1 MFKPKVLT
9 YTTLFPNSIQ
19 PLWGHFVLER
29 LRHLVPFSDV
39 TVIAPVPYFPRI
51 RWHRRWFE
59 FALVPRTERL
69 AGFEVDHPRY
79 VVLPKVGMST
89 HAFSMFLGSLPQVRK
104 RFRAHDY
111 DLIDAHY
118 VYPDGFAAVMLGAK
132 FRRPVVVSA
141 RGSDINAF
149 SEFATIRPMIRQVL
163 RRADALVAV
172 SHDLK
177 KRMVKLGCPS
187 EKITVIE
194 NGVDTERFRPLS
206 KAESRYKLGLPES
219 RPIVL
224 SVGHLKEVKGFDL
237 LIEATNTLRQSNINP
252 LLVIVGEGTCRNR
265 LERQIARL
273 NLENNV
279 WLVGSRPHADLP
291 FWYSAA
297 DLFCTGSSS
306 EGWPNVLFEA
316 MACGLPVVAPQAW
329 SAPEII
335 VSESI
340 GLLVDRNPRA
350 FSSALAHALSRRW
363 DIDAIVTYA
372 RSHGWNNIAS
382 RIRDVYSNVL
392 IAGRSHNE
400 PAAKHDLSSPHAR

>member
-1 MFKPKVLT
+1 MFKPKVLA

-29 LRHLVPFSDV
+29 MRYLVPFADV

-51 RWHRRWFE
+51 SLHRRWFE
-59 FALVPRTERL
+59 FASVPRTEHL
-69 AGFEVDHPRY
+69 VGLEVDHPRY

-104 RFRAHDY
+104 RFKAHNY

-118 VYPDGFAAVMLGAK
+118 VYPDGYAAVMLGAK

-149 SEFATIRPMIRQVL
+149 SELTTIRPMIRQVL

-172 SHDLK
+172 SQDLK

-194 NGVDTERFRPLS
+194 NGVDTERFKPLP
-206 KAESRYKLGLPES
+206 KPESRYKLGLPEA

-237 LIEATNTLRQSNINP
+237 LIDATNSLRQSSMNP

-265 LERQIARL
+265 LERQIAKL
-273 NLENNV
+273 NLKDNV
-279 WLVGSRPHADLP
+279 WLVGSRPHAELP

-297 DLFCTGSSS
+297 DLFCSASSS

-316 MACGLPVVAPQAW
+316 MACGLPVVAPRAW

-340 GLLVDRNPRA
+340 GFLAERNPQDFA
-350 FSSALAHALSRRW
+350 SALAHALSKRW
-363 DIDAIVTYA
+363 NIDAIVAYA
-372 RSHGWNNIAS
+372 RSHDWNNVAR
-382 RIRDVYSNVL
+382 RISDLYSNVL
-392 IAGRSHNE
+392 IAGRARND